1 MPRHHPK
8 AIRRYTYRVAVPLS
22 KSNRYLRDPQ
32 EFDRAVNRSVASSSA
47 VEGIHAPF
55 ADTRVVKPRRG
66 ASKTSR
72 ASVKTLRR

>member
-1 MPRHHPK
+1 MPRQHPK
-8 AIRRYTYRVAVPLS
+8 AIRRYTCRVAEPLS
-22 KSNRYLRDPQ
+22 KSNRYLRNPQ

-47 VEGIHAPF
+47 IEGIHAPF
-55 ADTRVVKPRRG
+55 ADTKIVKPRRG